1 MEDDS
6 PVEDSDSPRPGGV
19 LLSSQLPRDRDDQQ
33 DKDKRQQRTSFVLR
47 TVWTMYPGR
56 TSADERRW
64 IAEVIKLTN
73 EKYSVFDQRKIIP
86 FIAYLV
92 DKVLILTYLI
102 YIITCI
108 LG

>member
-6 PVEDSDSPRPGGV
+6 PVEDSVSPRPGGV

-33 DKDKRQQRTSFVLR
+33 DKDKRQKRTHFVLR

-64 IAEVIKLTN
+64 LTEVITLTN
-73 EKYSVFDQRKIIP
+73 MK
-86 FIAYLV
+86 YLV
-92 DKVLILTYLI
+92 FL
-102 YIITCI
+102 
-108 LG
+108 